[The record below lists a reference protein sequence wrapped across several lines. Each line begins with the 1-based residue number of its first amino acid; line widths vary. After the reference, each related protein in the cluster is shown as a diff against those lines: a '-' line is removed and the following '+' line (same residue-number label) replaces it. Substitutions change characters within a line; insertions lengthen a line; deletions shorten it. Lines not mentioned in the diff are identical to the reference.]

1 MARRS
6 SKLLRFENSLYK
18 YNSESQTWTIE
29 NVDLNQTSK
38 QIDISEKGT
47 YASCKRMSQKVNPVS
62 LRKGFLDSWNSTQY
76 INYKESN
83 LIKNSFYFELFIRN
97 YIESILQNHYS
108 FLDKIE
114 FKEIGGIIY
123 LNIFL
128 YVSKNITKKNTE
140 IQPHLIKRYKSLLKD
155 SDDILNINEKET
167 SYNPFFIENNNNDS
181 KFKSY
186 SIDTLKL
193 TNHLE
198 KYLTLFFDNEIKVS
212 FHEHNDIANSSILLS
227 NFLSNEIEK
236 SNANF
241 KRALRETFKEIKDK
255 SKIKG
260 IRINCSGRLGKAPM
274 AKTEWF
280 KYGQIPLS
288 KINARLEY
296 SNSTAVTK
304 YGSIG
309 VKVWVYYHD

>member
-6 SKLLRFENSLYK
+6 AKLLRFENSLYK

-47 YASCKRMSQKVNPVS
+47 YASCKRMSQKVNPIS
-62 LRKGFLDSWNSTQY
+62 LRKGFLNSWNSTQY

-83 LIKNSFYFELFIRN
+83 IIKSSFYFELFVQN
-97 YIESILQNHYS
+97 YVKSVLENHYS
-108 FLDKIE
+108 FFDKIE
-114 FKEIGGIIY
+114 FKEIDNIVYI
-123 LNIFL
+123 NIF
-128 YVSKNITKKNTE
+128 YYISKNITKKNTE
-140 IQPHLIKRYKSLLKD
+140 ISPRLIKRFKSITKD
-155 SDDILNINEKET
+155 LSIKEDNNLY
-167 SYNPFFIENNNNDS
+167 YNPFFLEGNNDS
-181 KFKSY
+181 KFKNY
-186 SIDTLKL
+186 LLDTLKL
-193 TNHLE
+193 SNHLE
-198 KYLTLFFDNEIKVS
+198 KYLTSFFDTTIKVS
-212 FHEHNDIANSSILLS
+212 FHEHNDVGNSPVILS
-227 NFLSNEIEK
+227 SFLSNQIEK

-296 SNSTAVTK
+296 ANSTAVTK

-309 VKVWVYYHD
+309 VKIWIYYHD

>member
-6 SKLLRFENSLYK
+6 AKLLRFENSLYK

-29 NVDLNQTSK
+29 NVDLNQTAK

-47 YASCKRMSQKVNPVS
+47 YASCKQMSQKVNPVS
-62 LRKGFLDSWNSTQY
+62 LRKGFLDTWNSTQY
-76 INYKESN
+76 INYKEPN
-83 LIKNSFYFELFIRN
+83 IIKNSFYFELFVQN
-97 YIESILQNHYS
+97 YIKSILHNHFA

-114 FKEIGGIIY
+114 FKKIDEVIY
-123 LNIFL
+123 LNVYL
-128 YVSKNITKKNTE
+128 YVSKNITKKNLE
-140 IQPHLIKRYKSLLKD
+140 IQPNLVKKYKNLFKNSPESLIK
-155 SDDILNINEKET
+155 NEKGMH
-167 SYNPFFIENNNNDS
+167 YNPFFLENTNDDS
-181 KFKSY
+181 KFKTY
-186 SIDTLKL
+186 SIDILKL
-193 TNHLE
+193 SNHLE
-198 KYLTLFFDNEIKVS
+198 KYLMSFSNNEVKVS
-212 FHEHNDIANSSILLS
+212 FHEHNDIANSAVLLS
-227 NFLSNEIEK
+227 NFLSNEIER

-288 KINARLEY
+288 KINAQLEY

-309 VKVWVYYHD
+309 VKIWIYYHN